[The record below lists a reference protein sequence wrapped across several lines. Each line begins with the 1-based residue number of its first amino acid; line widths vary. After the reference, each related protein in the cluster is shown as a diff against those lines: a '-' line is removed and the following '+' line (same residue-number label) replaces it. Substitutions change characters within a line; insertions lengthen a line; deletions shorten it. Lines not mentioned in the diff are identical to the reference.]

1 MIASIASPIEPALS
15 PVIKT
20 KRGFY
25 KNAPIPLLKSQMA
38 EVLHLL
44 HKYEIHCHT
53 QLRNMLTCMIMN
65 S

>member
-1 MIASIASPIEPALS
+1 MIASIASPIESALS

-44 HKYEIHCHT
+44 
-53 QLRNMLTCMIMN
+53 
-65 S
+65 